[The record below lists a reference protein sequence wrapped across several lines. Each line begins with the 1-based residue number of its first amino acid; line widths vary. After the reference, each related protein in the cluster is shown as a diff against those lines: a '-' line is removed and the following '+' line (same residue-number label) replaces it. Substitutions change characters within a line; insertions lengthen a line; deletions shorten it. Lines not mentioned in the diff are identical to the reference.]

1 MLNMQHLVKPDFT
14 CENAMSCFFNLNP
27 LETAVYKI
35 LVLEGPLTA
44 KELGNKLKKDRST
57 SYRALKNLMSA
68 GLCYKETMTIEAGG
82 YYHVYTALPPGEVKE
97 EIERMAEV
105 WYEKIKEG
113 LSKFDEFERELA
125 GRKGK

>member
-27 LETAVYKI
+27 LETAAYRA

-44 KELGNKLKKDRST
+44 KELGEKLKKDRST

-68 GLCYKETMTIEAGG
+68 GLCYKETRTIEAGG
-82 YYHVYTALPPGEVKE
+82 YYHVYSAMDPGEVKK
-97 EIERMAEV
+97 EIQRMADM

-113 LSKFDEFERELA
+113 LVKFDEFEKELK
-125 GRKGK
+125 GRK